1 MKVSR
6 RLVAVLGV
14 LVSAAACGGGGEES
28 GRGAGPPASWVR
40 VDEASFV
47 IEHPKGWSAAPHPR
61 LGQITVSGTDGE
73 QVLIRPFFV
82 AAPLEEG
89 AASALLA
96 DLAPAASPDVRWEV
110 PAPSDGVV
118 RMEGGSASTRAV
130 AVLSWTTSPKG
141 TAGYLYVASAPRS
154 AWAGTEGVLA
164 RVLGS
169 FQARGREV
177 EEAQRPEYVRWEDP
191 NEGAFSV
198 EIPKGWRTTGGTVR
212 PSTLLVQAEVEG
224 TSPDGAVTVSMGDHF
239 PVFVEPNS
247 LLSFAGIGEGGTY
260 VDPSGYPSTVATYAP
275 GAEFLTR
282 YVLPDR
288 APGFE
293 VTSDRDRSDLA
304 GALPTAGLN
313 RYDAGEVEYR
323 FERGGDEYRG
333 VALAVTEIISSGGLA
348 TWHAWR
354 VYRAEAPAGR
364 HGEATAALVHLAETF
379 AIDPQWAQ
387 SQARL
392 TAQQSRIIADMGEAV
407 SDTLSQAY
415 SGRQAVLDE
424 LARRRSN
431 ATLEVEDAV
440 DEATGAKFKVE
451 SGSDYYWIDPRGTIV
466 GTDTATRPDLDFREL
481 VRLG

>member
-1 MKVSR
+1 VKVNR

-14 LVSAAACGGGGEES
+14 LVSATACGGGGEE
-28 GRGAGPPASWVR
+28 AGLPATWVR
-40 VDEASFV
+40 ADEASFAV
-47 IEHPKGWSAAPHPR
+47 EHPKGWSAASHSR
-61 LGQITVSGTDGE
+61 LGQITVSGPEGE
-73 QVLIRPFFV
+73 QVVIRPLFV
-82 AAPLEEG
+82 AAPLEQS
-89 AASALLA
+89 AASALLT
-96 DLAPAASPDVRWEV
+96 DLAPAASPDVRWDEPV
-110 PAPSDGVV
+110 PSDGAV

-154 AWAGTEGVLA
+154 AWVAAEGILA

-169 FQARGREV
+169 FEARGREV

-191 NEGAFSV
+191 KEGAFSV

-212 PSTLLVQAEVEG
+212 PSTVLVQAEVEG
-224 TSPDGAVTVSMGDHF
+224 TSPDGAVSVSMGDHY

-247 LLSFAGIGEGGTY
+247 ALSFAGIGEGGTY

-293 VTSDRDRSDLA
+293 VTSGRDRSDLA
-304 GALPTAGLN
+304 GSLPTAGIN

-323 FERGGDEYRG
+323 FQRGGEEYRG
-333 VALAVTEIISSGGLA
+333 VALAVTEIISAGGFA
-348 TWHAWR
+348 NWHAWR
-354 VYRAEAPAGR
+354 VYRAEAPANR
-364 HGEATAALVHLAETF
+364 YGEATAALLHLAETF

-387 SQARL
+387 GQARL
-392 TAQQSRIIADMGEAV
+392 TAQQSQIIADMGEAV
-407 SDTLSQAY
+407 SDTLSEAY

-424 LARRRSN
+424 LDRRRSN
-431 ATLEVEDAV
+431 ATLEVEDV
-440 DEATGAKFKVE
+440 FDEATGGTLKVE

-466 GTDTATRPDLDFREL
+466 GTDIGTRPDLDFREL
-481 VRLG
+481 IRLG